1 MHALHAQ
8 TEIAASALTS
18 AAGQS
23 FIAQLPTVE
32 DLMPRLIYSEVSSEA
47 EPPIIEQL
55 ISPNAL
61 RQRMLISEY
70 RANAAFTDLE
80 PRTRQDYQRV
90 LDYLKPIDRTALVN
104 FNRALVVRIRDRAA
118 EQHGRRFANYV
129 KAVMSI
135 LFGWGV
141 ERDYLKF
148 NPAEKVKNIRRPKNM
163 PKANRPWSD
172 EERHA
177 VLDIAPSKRPL
188 R

>member
-55 ISPNAL
+55 ISPNSL
-61 RQRMLISEY
+61 RPTMLISEY
-70 RANAAFTDLE
+70 E
-80 PRTRQDYQRV
+80 PMRPSLILTATRQDYQRV
-90 LDYLKPIDRTALVN
+90 LDYLKPIDRTSLVD
-104 FNRALVVRIRDRAA
+104 FSRALVVRVRDSARSSMA
-118 EQHGRRFANYV
+118 RRFPDSV